1 MKNIKVILFGLL
13 CFLVSH
19 PDTKGQSCEEL
30 YEDKLEPTSE
40 LIDCG
45 GNFTVETLQNGSCIL
60 KKYYPENK
68 MIVFLATYKSDK
80 MKELHGFYEKRW
92 DDGTIVQSG
101 MYSNDLKEGQWIE
114 NVSPGIK
121 LFEMGTYH
129 QGIRQGEWQTYDE
142 NFIVHVIRNYENGK
156 LHGEQQYFD
165 KDGNVKETETYHHD
179 ELLSTTAD
187 ASTINTEEMPRFPGC
202 ENQNLNPD
210 ELLQC
215 WKKKLIEFVYGN
227 LTYPEEAKELNIRG
241 DALVQFMIDVDGSVI
256 EPKILNGVSV
266 DIKEAVL
273 AVIKK
278 MPKWRPGMKDGIPVK
293 MSYSLPIKFNFQ
305 N

>member
-1 MKNIKVILFGLL
+1 
-13 CFLVSH
+13 
-19 PDTKGQSCEEL
+19 
-30 YEDKLEPTSE
+30 
-40 LIDCG
+40 
-45 GNFTVETLQNGSCIL
+45 L

-101 MYSNDLKEGQWIE
+101 MYSNNLKEGQWIE
-114 NVSPGIK
+114 NVSPGVK

-142 NFIVHVIRNYENGK
+142 DFIVHVIRNYENGK